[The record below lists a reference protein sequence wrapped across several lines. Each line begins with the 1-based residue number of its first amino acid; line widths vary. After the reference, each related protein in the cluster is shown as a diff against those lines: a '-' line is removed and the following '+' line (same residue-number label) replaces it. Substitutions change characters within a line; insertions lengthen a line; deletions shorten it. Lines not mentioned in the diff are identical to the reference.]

1 MPRAGLS
8 HDAVVRLALEVVDDG
23 GAGGFAD
30 LTLAKVAAKAG
41 VAAPSLYKHVGSLA
55 DLRREVALIAVREVT
70 AAATSATVGR
80 AGSDALRALATS
92 WRTYAHEHPG
102 RYAATQ
108 IGPDPEDPADAAS
121 REAAA
126 ESVRVV
132 GAVLH
137 GFGLPDDRLID
148 AIRAVRAG
156 FHGFVVLELGGGF
169 RMREDVDQSFA
180 VLLDMLVAGVTALA
194 AQGSAPDATP
204 APSDTVQDHETAGSH
219 R

>member
-8 HDAVVRLALEVVDDG
+8 HDAVVRLALEVVDEG
-23 GAGGFAD
+23 GVRGYAD

-80 AGSDALRALATS
+80 AGPDALHALGSA
-92 WRTYAHEHPG
+92 WRGYAHAHPG

-108 IGPDPEDPADAAS
+108 IGPDPDDPADAEPRA
-121 REAAA
+121 AAA
-126 ESVRVV
+126 ESVQVV
-132 GAVLH
+132 GAVLQ

-156 FHGFVVLELGGGF
+156 VHGFVTLELGGGF
-169 RMREDVDQSFA
+169 RMREDVDQSFG
-180 VLLDMLVAGVTALA
+180 VLLDMLVAGVTTLA
-194 AQGSAPDATP
+194 TPSAPL
-204 APSDTVQDHETAGSH
+204 DHDTAGSL